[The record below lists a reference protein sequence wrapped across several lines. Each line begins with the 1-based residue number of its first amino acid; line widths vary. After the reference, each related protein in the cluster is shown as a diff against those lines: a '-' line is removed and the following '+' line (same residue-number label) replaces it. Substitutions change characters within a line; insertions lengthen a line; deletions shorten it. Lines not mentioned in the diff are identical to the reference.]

1 MFGLDKYWV
10 FVVPVYAA
18 TLIIVVGYWAYL
30 MRRLKDTR
38 VDEGEDMFTSIP
50 QSTFGVPLMNR
61 DRNTRADEGDHDP
74 E

>member
-18 TLIIVVGYWAYL
+18 TLVIVGGYWAYL
-30 MRRLKDTR
+30 MLRLKD
-38 VDEGEDMFTSIP
+38 
-50 QSTFGVPLMNR
+50 
-61 DRNTRADEGDHDP
+61 TRADEGDHDP